1 MQAKDVMTAGVVTV
15 APETPL
21 HLAAKLM
28 LERRISA
35 VPVVDAKGRLQGIVS
50 EGDLVHHVES
60 GTEHRRSWWLNLVVD
75 RDTTALDYVKS
86 HGRTAADVMTRDV
99 VTVSERMP
107 LAKIAALLE
116 RHRIKRVPV
125 VRNGRVVGIVS
136 RANLLHGLASRRTP
150 RADATA
156 SDREIRLRVLKELD
170 KAGVDRLHVNVVVAQ
185 GIAEFWGFVDT
196 GEQRR
201 ALRVAA
207 QSVKGLNRV
216 VDHVQLL
223 PPTLRASMGAQ

>member
-1 MQAKDVMTAGVVTV
+1 MQAKDVMTSGAVTV
-15 APETPL
+15 TPETPVQ
-21 HLAAKLM
+21 AVAKLM

-50 EGDLVHHVES
+50 EGDLVRHVES
-60 GTEHRRSWWLNLVVD
+60 GTERSWWLKLVVD
-75 RDTTALDYVKS
+75 RDATAVDYLKS
-86 HGRTAADVMTRDV
+86 YGRTAADVMTRDV

-107 LAKIAALLE
+107 LAKIATLLE

-136 RANLLHGLASRRTP
+136 RANLLHGLAARRTP
-150 RADATA
+150 RADAVA

-170 KAGVDRLHVNVVVAQ
+170 KAGVDRLHVNVIVAQ

-196 GEQRR
+196 EEQRR

-207 QSVKGLNRV
+207 QNVKGLKRA

-223 PPTLRASMGAQ
+223 SPTLRASMGAQ